1 MAKLDINILNQ
12 EQKNAV
18 LYNEGPLRII
28 AGAGSGKTR
37 VLTYKIAYLID
48 SLNVLPEK
56 ILALTFSNKAANEMK
71 QRVFNLLSN
80 NISNK
85 IPIVSTFH
93 SLCAKILRREI
104 HNMNYPNDFQIID
117 ELDQKAVLKV
127 VYSELGVSQSQFTFN
142 SILSY
147 IQNQKNQL
155 ISPSSIKENKEN
167 DIKTKIYKNYQEHLD
182 KAHTLD
188 FDDLLLFTYNL
199 LYDPKYEN
207 ISKKW
212 QNMFSHILVDEFQDT
227 SLLQYKILQKLCA
240 KTNHITIVGDPDQTI
255 YSWRNADINIIMNFD
270 SDYKNTQTIKL
281 EQNYRSTKKIL
292 TAANSLI
299 AHNKLRLDK
308 KLFTENEIGNDVELF
323 AGFNE
328 EAEANWVAQKI
339 NELKKNRV
347 QLKNI
352 AILFRINSYSRAVEE
367 ALIKENTIY
376 KLFGSIKFYQR
387 EEIKDALAY
396 LRVIHDGSE
405 ISLLRIINKPH
416 RKIGEVAIDKLL
428 NFAKEHDLDLF
439 KCLETKFNEIHNEL
453 KIHSETLKN
462 IAKLINEIR
471 WARRA
476 LQSNPIH
483 STLKEFMINRINYFD
498 EIKSSEEEYE
508 TRMENFNSLID
519 AINHWEQNN
528 KSGTI
533 DQYLQEITLITDRD
547 VENDDAASFV
557 SLMTV
562 HNAKGLEFDYVFIIG
577 LAENIFPLRRAISIS
592 PKEDFS
598 ILTQRNINTMRS
610 KENIEGLEEER
621 RLAYVAMTRAKE
633 KLFLSFAVGTLKNKR
648 SRFILESGIKQT
660 TSINIANSFSNSINI
675 NKNVS
680 LIAGDFISHNVFGKG
695 EVLEVK
701 GDLISVKFSNG
712 KISNFAKNHISI
724 KKWDPNANK

>member
-1 MAKLDINILNQ
+1 MAKLNIDLLNE

-18 LYNEGPLRII
+18 LYNDGPLRII

-37 VLTYKIAYLID
+37 VLTHKIAYLID
-48 SLNVLPEK
+48 SLNVLPNK

-80 NISNK
+80 NITDNL
-85 IPIVSTFH
+85 PIVSTFH
-93 SLCAKILRREI
+93 ALCAKILRHEI

-127 VYSELGVSQSQFTFN
+127 VYSELEVMQSQFTYA

-147 IQNQKNQL
+147 IQNQKNNL
-155 ISPSSIKENKEN
+155 IKPSDLDCSK
-167 DIKTKIYKNYQEHLD
+167 DIKAKIYNSYQEHLD

-188 FDDLLLFTYNL
+188 FDDLLLFTYKL
-199 LYDPKYEN
+199 LYDEKYQN

-212 QNMFSHILVDEFQDT
+212 QSKFSYILVDEFQDT
-227 SLLQYKILQKLCA
+227 SSLQYLILKKLCA
-240 KTNHITIVGDPDQTI
+240 QTKNITIVGDPDQTI
-255 YSWRNADINIIMNFD
+255 YSWRNANINIIMNFD
-270 SDYKNTQTIKL
+270 KDYQDTKTIKL

-292 TAANSLI
+292 NAANSLI

-308 KLFTENEIGNDVELF
+308 KLYTDNDLGNDIELF
-323 AGFNE
+323 AGFNN

-339 NELKKNRV
+339 NELKRNRV

-352 AILFRINSYSRAVEE
+352 AILFRINSYSRAIEE

-428 NFAKEHDLDLF
+428 KFANSKKLDLF
-439 KCLETKFNEIHNEL
+439 KCLETCFNEIHSNL
-453 KIHSETLKN
+453 KIHNETLIN
-462 IAKLINEIR
+462 IASLINEIR

-476 LQSNPIH
+476 MQTNPIH
-483 STLKEFMINRINYFD
+483 STLKEFMINRINYFE

-508 TRMENFNSLID
+508 NRMENFLSLID
-519 AINHWEQNN
+519 AISNWEIHN
-528 KSGTI
+528 KNGTI

-547 VENDDAASFV
+547 VENDDAASYV

-562 HNAKGLEFDYVFIIG
+562 HNAKGLEFDYVFIVG
-577 LAENIFPLRRAISIS
+577 LSENIFPLKRAISIS
-592 PKEDFS
+592 PKDDFS
-598 ILTQRNINTMRS
+598 VLDTIRFKS

-633 KLFLSFAVGTLKNKR
+633 RLFLSFAVGNLRNKR

-660 TSINIANSFSNSINI
+660 SSINIANSFSKSINI
-675 NKNVS
+675 NKNIS
-680 LIAGDFISHNVFGKG
+680 LLVGDYISHNVFGKG
-695 EVLEVK
+695 EIIEMR
-701 GDLISVKFSNG
+701 GDIITVKFSNN
-712 KISNFAKNHISI
+712 KISNFDKNHISI
-724 KKWDPNANK
+724 KKWDPNGNK